1 MPGRSRQVS
10 LSALAA
16 RSAPPDV
23 TQDTPPSTIEDAVPA
38 PDAPPEPGADRLT
51 AVAEAAV
58 PAAAPSSSPSP
69 RRASRQRTTQPAP
82 GEWARFD
89 QYERKEARLRPD
101 QYGRLSTTSR
111 ELNRARRRTGER
123 ITENTLI
130 RVAIDLLLERSD
142 QLAGTTEAEL
152 RKSVGL

>member
-1 MPGRSRQVS
+1 MPSRSRQVS
-10 LSALAA
+10 LTALAA
-16 RSAPPDV
+16 RTAPPDV
-23 TQDTPPSTIEDAVPA
+23 VEPE
-38 PDAPPEPGADRLT
+38 APPAGVESAA
-51 AVAEAAV
+51 AVADPP
-58 PAAAPSSSPSP
+58 PASPRPTASPERRSP
-69 RRASRQRTTQPAP
+69 RRKTSRPAP

-111 ELNRARRRTGER
+111 ELNRARRGSGER

-130 RVAIDLLLERSD
+130 RVAIDLLLERGDDLTGS
-142 QLAGTTEAEL
+142 TEAEL